1 LKNWKIGWINK
12 RAGPLHSAARPLKQA
27 MPPCGPRGPPAECH
41 SSARAQTVTP
51 RMSCHN
57 HAPLVFPIGAHS
69 FALRP
74 EFCHY
79 PPYPLLHLLDAAKS
93 SLLSPPCAHRS
104 IIARLC
110 SSLDRRCRRRRLPP
124 RADPT
129 RPPLLVHR
137 GPPPSRSPPR
147 AAGHHEVEAAESTVV
162 FFFRRDDL
170 DGAGLLRSFPGPVD
184 PPSGTTHPRSTSL
197 FHQSTLATRGP
208 LPHRHSPSLWHPPWW
223 SNRFGEPLSS
233 LLPQTSSPPN
243 RLALETLRDPPRSQP
258 PPPKHHGPQDFPVL
272 PVAVGW

>member
-1 LKNWKIGWINK
+1 VAHQPNAIPARVPRPSRPEC
-12 RAGPLHSAARPLKQA
+12 RATTTRHLFSQSAPTASP
-27 MPPCGPRGPPAECH
+27 
-41 SSARAQTVTP
+41 SARSFVTI
-51 RMSCHN
+51 R
-57 HAPLVFPIGAHS
+57 LT
-69 FALRP
+69 
-74 EFCHY
+74 
-79 PPYPLLHLLDAAKS
+79 PLLHLLDAAKS

-104 IIARLC
+104 IIARLY

-170 DGAGLLRSFPGPVD
+170 DGAGLLRLFPGPVD
-184 PPSGTTHPRSTSL
+184 PPSGTAHPRSTSL
-197 FHQSTLATRGP
+197 FHQSTLVTRGP
-208 LPHRHSPSLWHPPWW
+208 LPHRHSPSFRHPPWW

-272 PVAVGW
+272 PVGW